1 MTLKPKNRILDDRKF
16 INSWEK
22 KMSELS
28 VNSYFDNQ
36 VKSIALENAEG
47 VSTVGVMAVGE
58 YEFGTSQREYMTVVS
73 GLLTVKLPG
82 SEDWVEFKKGE
93 TFIVEANQS
102 FGVKVSEQTAYHC
115 RYE

>member
-1 MTLKPKNRILDDRKF
+1 MTTGLT
-16 INSWEK
+16 
-22 KMSELS
+22 
-28 VNSYFDNQ
+28 VNSYFNDQ

-47 VSTVGVMAVGE
+47 TSTVGVMVVGE

-73 GLLTVKLPG
+73 GSLTVLLPT
-82 SEDWVEFKKGE
+82 ETEWKTFAKGE

-102 FGVKVSEQTAYHC
+102 FQVKVTETTAYLC

>member
-1 MTLKPKNRILDDRKF
+1 MTLKSKDRILDGRKI

-22 KMSELS
+22 NVAELS

-36 VKSIALENAEG
+36 VKSIALENNEG

-73 GLLTVKLPG
+73 GMLTVKLPG
-82 SEDWVEFKKGE
+82 SEGWVEFKQNE

-102 FGVKVSEQTAYHC
+102 FGVKVNEQTAYHC

>member
-1 MTLKPKNRILDDRKF
+1 MA
-16 INSWEK
+16 
-22 KMSELS
+22 ELS

-36 VKSIALENAEG
+36 VKSIALENNDG

-82 SEDWVEFKKGE
+82 TEDWVEYKQNE

-102 FGVKVSEQTAYHC
+102 FSVKVNEQTAYHC